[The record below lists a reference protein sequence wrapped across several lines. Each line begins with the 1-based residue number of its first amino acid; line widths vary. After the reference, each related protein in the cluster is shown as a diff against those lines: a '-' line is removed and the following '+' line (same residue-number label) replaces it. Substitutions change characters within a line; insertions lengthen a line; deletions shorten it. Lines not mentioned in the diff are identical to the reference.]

1 MELKDFVHE
10 ISNNIGQL
18 DVWLVDKATFEKFS
32 GSITENELC
41 DKNNYFTLDILS
53 KIINDVFMNKMDRF
67 TSYQFTKTINGYVL
81 EITIDLNLFS
91 EKFTIM
97 LTKNNEEVKT
107 TELLK
112 IIRDLRNKISL
123 VDCNNYYFHKM
134 TRPIFIPTIKT
145 LVLTHVFYYSKY
157 RLELKLIDDKENAS
171 IIHVRDGEML
181 IMVTDNFYAVET
193 FIINNK
199 EGNMRITTDKFN
211 FPKLKTLTYNG
222 PETHICTKGLDKFN
236 ELIKVTI
243 L

>member
-1 MELKDFVHE
+1 MELKDFVCDLS
-10 ISNNIGQL
+10 IDIKQLNIKL
-18 DVWLVDKATFEKFS
+18 TNKTTYEKFS
-32 GSITENELC
+32 GLITQNELN

-53 KIINDVFMNKMDRF
+53 KIINDMFTNNINKF
-67 TSYQFTKTINGYVL
+67 TSYQFTETINGYVL
-81 EITIDLNLFS
+81 EMDIDLNLFK

-97 LTKNNEEVKT
+97 LTKNEEEVKT
-107 TELLK
+107 TELLE
-112 IIRDLRNKISL
+112 IIKDLRKKISL

-134 TRPIFIPTIKT
+134 SRPIFIPTIKT
-145 LVLTHVFYYSKY
+145 LVLTHVFYYNKH
-157 RLELKLIDDKENAS
+157 RLELKLIDDKENVS

-199 EGNMRITTDKFN
+199 EGNMRITMDKFN

-222 PETHICTKGLDKFN
+222 PNTHICTKGLDKFK